1 MKICLKDAWLN
12 GKPLYV
18 IGLRK
23 ANINLFHYQAQ
34 TRVKLNYLDQIAKFW
49 EIQGS
54 ALKIPNV
61 ERRILDL
68 YSLSK
73 VSYNYI
79 LPKKNVRESYI
90 FVFKLISDTG
100 RFNDDSFLPLMGL
113 DKLLF
118 LVWNWG

>member
-1 MKICLKDAWLN
+1 MKIYLKDAQLN

-23 ANINLFHYQAQ
+23 ANFNVFHYQAQ

-73 VSYNYI
+73 VS
-79 LPKKNVRESYI
+79 K
-90 FVFKLISDTG
+90 
-100 RFNDDSFLPLMGL
+100 
-113 DKLLF
+113 
-118 LVWNWG
+118 